1 MAAVALLLLVLLA
14 LALRQN
20 IIVILLGS
28 AAYVHLVWGDGFL
41 EYLAED
47 LWISLDNALLLAIPM
62 FLLAGNVMTRGSIA
76 QRLIDLAV
84 SVTKPLPGG
93 LAVASILSCA
103 IFAAICGSSPVTL
116 LAVGTIMYPAL
127 LNNGY
132 PKRFALGALTS
143 GGTLGIIIPPSIP
156 LILYGIV
163 TETSITDLF
172 LAGILPGILIALVL
186 SFYAFWVNRHIPAS
200 DFSLTEFTTA
210 LKGGP
215 GTALQGSRDFSLTE
229 FTTALKRGAWSALLP
244 VILLGGIYSGYFSP
258 TEAAAVALVYA
269 IFVEVVIHRELG
281 LADFFHTAVD
291 TAKLLGMLFPIVAVA
306 LSIKTILT
314 IEGVPDQLAIWVTSI
329 TENKIAFLIAVN
341 LLLLVIGCLFDVIS
355 AILILAPL
363 LLVPAVNFGINP
375 VHFGIIMVINLEI
388 GFLTPPLGL
397 NLIVAMTA
405 FRENFLEISRAVLPF
420 VGLILAVLLLVTFA
434 PWTALVFVE

>member
-1 MAAVALLLLVLLA
+1 MAGVGLLLLVLLA

-28 AAYVHLVWGDGFL
+28 AAYVHLVWGDGHL

-47 LWISLDNALLLAIPM
+47 IWISLDSSLLLAIPM

-84 SVTKPLPGG
+84 SITKPLPGG

-163 TETSITDLF
+163 TETSIADLF
-172 LAGILPGILIALVL
+172 LAGIVPGIMIAVVLAGYAVWANRRIPAQPFDMAEFTRALV
-186 SFYAFWVNRHIPAS
+186 R
-200 DFSLTEFTTA
+200 
-210 LKGGP
+210 GG
-215 GTALQGSRDFSLTE
+215 
-229 FTTALKRGAWSALLP
+229 WSALLP

-269 IFVEVVIHRELG
+269 LFVEIFIHRELKPV
-281 LADFFHTAVD
+281 DFYYTAVE

-314 IEGVPDQLAIWVTSI
+314 IEGVPDQLALWVTSL
-329 TENKIAFLIAVN
+329 TENKIAFLLAVN
-341 LLLLVIGCLFDVIS
+341 LLLLVVGCLIDVIS
-355 AILILAPL
+355 AILILGPL
-363 LLVPAVNFGINP
+363 LLVPAMGFGINP

-420 VGLILAVLLLVTFA
+420 VGLILLVLMVVTFV
-434 PWTALVFVE
+434 PGLALMFLG

>member
-1 MAAVALLLLVLLA
+1 MAALILLGLILLA

-28 AAYVHLVWGDGFL
+28 AAYVHLVWGDGYL

-47 LWISLDNALLLAIPM
+47 LWISLDNSLLLAIPM

-76 QRLIDLAV
+76 RRLIDLAI
-84 SVTKPLPGG
+84 SITKPLPGG
-93 LAVASILSCA
+93 LAVATILSCA
-103 IFAAICGSSPVTL
+103 IFAAISGSSPVTL
-116 LAVGTIMYPAL
+116 LAVGTVLYPAL
-127 LNNGY
+127 LENGY
-132 PKRFALGALTS
+132 HKRFALGALTS

-163 TETSITDLF
+163 TETSIADLF
-172 LAGILPGILIALVL
+172 LAGIIPGVMIAFALAGY
-186 SFYAFWVNRHIPAS
+186 SYWVNRSMPAQKF
-200 DFSLTEFTTA
+200 DFTEFRTA
-210 LKGGP
+210 LLRGG
-215 GTALQGSRDFSLTE
+215 
-229 FTTALKRGAWSALLP
+229 WSAMLP

-269 IFVEVVIHRELG
+269 IFVEIIIHRELR
-281 LADFFHTAVD
+281 LIDFYYTAVD

-314 IEGVPDQLAIWVTSI
+314 IEEIPDDLALWITSI
-329 TENKIAFLIAVN
+329 TDSKIAFLLAINV
-341 LLLLVIGCLFDVIS
+341 LLLLVGCLFDVIS

-363 LLVPAVNFGINP
+363 LLIPATAYGIDP
-375 VHFGIIMVINLEI
+375 VHLGVIMVINLEI

-397 NLIVAMTA
+397 NIIVAMTA
-405 FRENFLEISRAVLPF
+405 FKENFLEISRAVLPF
-420 VGLILAVLLLVTFA
+420 IALILAVLLFVTFV
-434 PWTALVFVE
+434 PETALMFVR

>member
-1 MAAVALLLLVLLA
+1 MAAVVLLLLVLLA

-20 IIVILLGS
+20 IIVVLLGS
-28 AAYVHLVWGDGFL
+28 AAYVHLVWGDGHL

-47 LWISLDNALLLAIPM
+47 IWISLDNALLLAIPM

-84 SVTKPLPGG
+84 SITRPLPGG
-93 LAVASILSCA
+93 LAVATILSCA
-103 IFAAICGSSPVTL
+103 IFAAISGSSPVTL
-116 LAVGTIMYPAL
+116 LAVGTIMFPAL
-127 LNNGY
+127 LRNGY

-163 TETSITDLF
+163 TETSIADLF
-172 LAGILPGILIALVL
+172 VAGIIPGLMIALALAGY
-186 SFYAFWVNRHIPAS
+186 SFWINRNMPSSRFDIR
-200 DFSLTEFTTA
+200 EFMTA
-210 LKGGP
+210 VSRGG
-215 GTALQGSRDFSLTE
+215 
-229 FTTALKRGAWSALLP
+229 WSVLLP
-244 VILLGGIYSGYFSP
+244 AILLGGIYSGYFSV

-269 IFVEVVIHRELG
+269 LFVETCIHRELR
-281 LADFFHTAVD
+281 LVDFYHTAVD

-314 IEGVPDQLAIWVTSI
+314 IEELPDQLALWISSVTDSR
-329 TENKIAFLIAVN
+329 IAFLIAVN
-341 LLLLVIGCLFDVIS
+341 LLLLLVGCLFDVIS

-363 LLVPAVNFGINP
+363 LLVPALAFGIDP
-375 VHFGIIMVINLEI
+375 IHFGIVMVINLEI

-397 NLIVAMTA
+397 NLIVAMSA
-405 FRENFLEISRAVLPF
+405 FREGFLDICRAVLPF
-420 VGLILAVLLLVTFA
+420 VAVILAVLMVVTFV
-434 PWTALVFVE
+434 PTTTLLLLQ

>member
-1 MAAVALLLLVLLA
+1 MSAVILLILVLLA

-20 IIVILLGS
+20 IIVILLGA
-28 AAYVHLVWGDGFL
+28 AAYVHLVWGDGYL

-47 LWISLDNALLLAIPM
+47 IWISLDNSLLLAIPM

-76 QRLIDLAV
+76 RRLVDIAI
-84 SVTKPLPGG
+84 SITKPLPGG
-93 LAVASILSCA
+93 LAVATILASA
-103 IFAAICGSSPVTL
+103 VFAAISGSSPVTL

-127 LNNGY
+127 LQNGY

-143 GGTLGIIIPPSIP
+143 AGTLGIIIPPSIP

-172 LAGILPGILIALVL
+172 LAGIVPGIMIAVALAVY
-186 SFYAFWVNRHIPAS
+186 SFWTNRNMPAQPF
-200 DFSLTEFTTA
+200 DIIELRTA
-210 LKGGP
+210 LLRGG
-215 GTALQGSRDFSLTE
+215 
-229 FTTALKRGAWSALLP
+229 WSAMLP

-269 IFVEVVIHRELG
+269 LFVEIFIHRELG
-281 LADFFHTAVD
+281 LIDFYYTAVE

-306 LSIKTILT
+306 LSLKTILT
-314 IEGVPDQLAIWVTSI
+314 IEGIPDALALWMTAVTD
-329 TENKIAFLIAVN
+329 NKLTFLLALN
-341 LLLLVIGCLFDVIS
+341 FLLLLVGCFFDVIS

-363 LLVPAVNFGINP
+363 LLIPAIAYGIDP
-375 VHFGIIMVINLEI
+375 VHLGVIMVINLEI

-405 FRENFLEISRAVLPF
+405 FKENFLEISRAVLPF
-420 VGLILAVLLLVTFA
+420 IAIIIVVLLIVTFA
-434 PWTALVFVE
+434 PQIALVFLE

>member
-1 MAAVALLLLVLLA
+1 MAAVLLLLLVLLA

-20 IIVILLGS
+20 VIVVLLGS
-28 AAYVHLVWGDGFL
+28 AAYVHMVWGDGRL
-41 EYLAED
+41 EYLVED
-47 LWISLDNALLLAIPM
+47 IWIALDNALLLAIPM

-76 QRLIDLAV
+76 RRLIDLAI

-93 LAVASILSCA
+93 LAVATILSCA
-103 IFAAICGSSPVTL
+103 VFAAISGSSPVTL

-127 LNNGY
+127 LQNGY
-132 PKRFALGALTS
+132 SKRFALGALTS

-163 TETSITDLF
+163 TETSISDLF
-172 LAGILPGILIALVL
+172 LAGIIPGIMIATVL
-186 SFYAFWVNRHIPAS
+186 AVYSIWVNRHMPAQRF
-200 DFSLTEFTTA
+200 DFAEFKTA
-210 LKGGP
+210 LLRGG
-215 GTALQGSRDFSLTE
+215 
-229 FTTALKRGAWSALLP
+229 WSILLP

-269 IFVEVVIHRELG
+269 LLVEVFIHRELRPI
-281 LADFFHTAVD
+281 DFFHTAVD

-314 IEGVPDQLAIWVTSI
+314 IEEIPDQLAFWI
-329 TENKIAFLIAVN
+329 TTISENPIAFLIAVN
-341 LLLLVIGCLFDVIS
+341 LLLLLVGCLFDVIS

-363 LLVPAVNFGINP
+363 LLVPAIAYGIDP
-375 VHFGIIMVINLEI
+375 VHFGVIMVINLEI

-397 NLIVAMTA
+397 NIIVAMTA
-405 FRENFLEISRAVLPF
+405 FRENFLEICRAVLPF
-420 VGLILAVLLLVTFA
+420 IALILVVLLLVTFI
-434 PWTALVFVE
+434 PVLTLGFVR

>member
-1 MAAVALLLLVLLA
+1 MAAVWLLVLVLLA

-20 IIVILLGS
+20 IIIILLGV
-28 AAYVHLVWGDGFL
+28 AAYVHLVWGDGRL

-47 LWISLDNALLLAIPM
+47 IWISLDNSLLLAIPM

-76 QRLIDLAV
+76 RRLIDLAI

-93 LAVASILSCA
+93 LAVATILSCA
-103 IFAAICGSSPVTL
+103 IFAAISGSSPVTL
-116 LAVGTIMYPAL
+116 LAVGTILYPAL
-127 LNNGY
+127 LENGY

-163 TETSITDLF
+163 TETSIADLF
-172 LAGILPGILIALVL
+172 VAGIIPGIMIATVLAGY
-186 SFYAFWVNRHIPAS
+186 SFWVNRKMPARNF
-200 DFSLTEFTTA
+200 DFAEFRTA
-210 LKGGP
+210 LLKGG
-215 GTALQGSRDFSLTE
+215 
-229 FTTALKRGAWSALLP
+229 WSAMLP

-258 TEAAAVALVYA
+258 TEAAAVALIYA
-269 IFVEVVIHRELG
+269 LFVEIVIHRELRPI
-281 LADFFHTAVD
+281 DFYHTAVD

-314 IEGVPDQLAIWVTSI
+314 IEQVPDQLALWITSI
-329 TENKIAFLIAVN
+329 TDNKIAFLIAIN
-341 LLLLVIGCLFDVIS
+341 ILLLLVGCLFDVIS

-363 LLVPAVNFGINP
+363 LLIPAIAYGIDP
-375 VHFGIIMVINLEI
+375 IHFGVIMVINLEI

-405 FRENFLEISRAVLPF
+405 FREKFLEISRAVIPF
-420 VGLILAVLLLVTFA
+420 IGLILLVLLIVTFVPA
-434 PWTALVFVE
+434 TALLFLR

>member
-1 MAAVALLLLVLLA
+1 MAAVLLLCLVLLA

-20 IIVILLGS
+20 IIVILLGA
-28 AAYVHLVWGDGFL
+28 AAYVHLVWGDGHL

-47 LWISLDNALLLAIPM
+47 IWISLDNSLLLAIPM

-76 QRLIDLAV
+76 RRLIDLAI
-84 SVTKPLPGG
+84 SITKPLPGG
-93 LAVASILSCA
+93 LAVATILSCA
-103 IFAAICGSSPVTL
+103 IFAAISGSSPVTL
-116 LAVGTIMYPAL
+116 LAVGTVLYPAL
-127 LNNGY
+127 IEHGY

-163 TETSITDLF
+163 TETSIADLF
-172 LAGILPGILIALVL
+172 LAGIIPGIMIAVALAGY
-186 SFYAFWVNRHIPAS
+186 SFWVNRAMPAQRF
-200 DFSLTEFTTA
+200 DFVEFKTA
-210 LKGGP
+210 LFRGG
-215 GTALQGSRDFSLTE
+215 
-229 FTTALKRGAWSALLP
+229 WSALLP

-269 IFVEVVIHRELG
+269 IFVEIVIHRELTPI
-281 LADFFHTAVD
+281 DFYHTAVE

-314 IEGVPDQLAIWVTSI
+314 IEEIPDQLALWITSF
-329 TENKIAFLIAVN
+329 TDNRIAFLLAIN
-341 LLLLVIGCLFDVIS
+341 LLLLVVGCLFDVIS

-363 LLVPAVNFGINP
+363 LLIPAIAYGIDP
-375 VHFGIIMVINLEI
+375 VHLGVIMVINLEI

-397 NLIVAMTA
+397 NIIVAMTA
-405 FRENFLEISRAVLPF
+405 FKENFLEISRAVLPF
-420 VGLILAVLLLVTFA
+420 IALILVVLMVVTFV
-434 PWTALVFVE
+434 PSTALVFLR